1 MEVLILLI
9 FLSVVLV
16 GGALGLF
23 AWTVR
28 ERTFDHSDRLALL
41 PLRDE
46 KRSSANQGDA
56 TSARSTSPIT
66 RKGDG
71 TDGENELPQ

>member
-41 PLRDE
+41 PLRDAE
-46 KRSSANQGDA
+46 VSREPKPDA
-56 TSARSTSPIT
+56 LFAQPDSPIT

-71 TDGENELPQ
+71 TDGENEGPR

>member
-16 GGALGLF
+16 GGAVGLF
-23 AWTVR
+23 AFTIR
-28 ERTFDHSDRLALL
+28 EQTFDHADRLALL
-41 PLRDE
+41 PLRDAE
-46 KRSSANQGDA
+46 ISRHPNADATPARSSTA
-56 TSARSTSPIT
+56 IT
-66 RKGDG
+66 PKGGG

>member
-9 FLSVVLV
+9 FLSVMLV

-41 PLRDE
+41 PLRDAE
-46 KRSSANQGDA
+46 IAPGGKTDA
-56 TSARSTSPIT
+56 AGAPDTPSIP

-71 TDGENELPQ
+71 TDGEKGTPR

>member
-16 GGALGLF
+16 GGAIGLF

-41 PLRDE
+41 PLRDAE
-46 KRSSANQGDA
+46 IARSSKTDA
-56 TSARSTSPIT
+56 GAASAELESP

-71 TDGENELPQ
+71 TEPEHEAAQ